1 MAPDWLT
8 SFSAR
13 FSMKRL
19 ISKTGQHLIVLLYHG
34 INDGEAIPFI
44 DPLYPS
50 RSATAFE
57 KDVQFFLRYFESVSL
72 KQIHE
77 HGGVFERPSFHI
89 TFDDGLQSVY
99 DLALPILQQYGVH
112 ASVYLNNDFIDN
124 KGLFYR
130 YKVALII
137 DKLDSDVT
145 LKNKLGK
152 FNPPNAIYQWLRDM
166 RYTDTPKIDAV
177 AQEIGLD
184 FEQFLEKEKPYLST
198 AQIKEMHG
206 MGVAFGAHS
215 FDHQLVQ
222 NNKQSMSSEID
233 KSVRDILARFGG
245 DLRAFAFPFTD
256 AGIGDSDM
264 QKLGSTLD
272 ISFGT
277 AGLKLDSTRQHYQR
291 IPMEKDKKEA
301 SEIIKNAYLYF
312 YLCRMIGK
320 HKITRS

>member
-8 SFSAR
+8 SFSTR

-19 ISKTGQHLIVLLYHG
+19 ISQTGQHLIILLYHG
-34 INDGEAIPFI
+34 VNNGKAIPFI

-50 RSATAFE
+50 RSAAVFE
-57 KDVQFFLRYFESVSL
+57 QDIQFFLRYYESVDL
-72 KQIHE
+72 KQIYE
-77 HGGVFERPSFHI
+77 RRGVFERPSFHI
-89 TFDDGLQSVY
+89 TFDDGLRSVY
-99 DLALPILQQYGVH
+99 DTALPILQKYGVH

-124 KGLFYR
+124 QGLFYR

-137 DKLDSDVT
+137 DKLKRDVT

-152 FNPPNAIYQWLRDM
+152 LNPPNTIYQWLRDM
-166 RYTDTPKIDAV
+166 KYADTPQINAV
-177 AQEIGLD
+177 AQEISLD
-184 FEQFLEKEKPYLST
+184 FEQFLEREKPYLST
-198 AQIKEMHG
+198 AQIKEMQAK
-206 MGVAFGAHS
+206 GVAFGAHS
-215 FDHQLVQ
+215 FDHPLVQ
-222 NNKQSMSSEID
+222 DNKQSMPSDIG
-233 KSVRDILARFGG
+233 KSVQNIHARFGG

-264 QKLGSTLD
+264 QKLGSTFD

-277 AGLKLDSTRQHYQR
+277 AGLKLDSATQHYQR
-291 IPMEKDKKEA
+291 IPMEKDNKDA
-301 SEIIKNAYLYF
+301 AEIIKNAYLYF